1 MHLSRP
7 GRGPWRDLVLV
18 ASLLAYGISQAS
30 SQISIDSFIGI
41 QDYPSSLKL
50 NNVPAGAR
58 EYSWHRGTNDDAQN
72 MIVSY
77 KPPNSWQPGPLFSGR
92 ENVTHTGT
100 LEIEASRLND
110 TGNYTVRVDLS
121 SGTQRAT
128 GWLEIQVLEGDP
140 VLSVNTSSV
149 AENMDSVAAFCSTN
163 ATKILWYVNAL
174 QVSSNDKM
182 TISPDGKTLIMHWVH
197 RYHMTIQCG
206 IDSAFGV
213 FQKSQV
219 IFLTVAYGPDRV
231 ALSSKPAEFRGILS
245 AEIGSQ
251 VQMDCTSTSHPK
263 PKYRWIHNG
272 SFLSSEAKLSFPSLT
287 WGQMGR
293 YRCIVENSRTQL
305 TLYKDICIQRAWQ
318 MPVVRTGFYMTGPL
332 VVFFIVMTVLGGV
345 YLCGILVYILINHFS
360 TRDSLPRVKGQTGVC
375 E

>member
-7 GRGPWRDLVLV
+7 RRGPWKDLVLV

-30 SQISIDSFIGI
+30 SQISINSFIGF
-41 QDYPSSLKL
+41 QGYPSFLQL
-50 NNVPAGAR
+50 NNVPEGAR
-58 EYSWHRGTNDDAQN
+58 EYIWHRGTNDNAEN
-72 MIVSY
+72 VIISY
-77 KPPNSWQPGPLFSGR
+77 KPPSNSWQPGPLFSGR

-100 LEIEASRLND
+100 LQIENSTLSH
-110 TGNYTVRVDLS
+110 TGNYTVRVDLG

-149 AENMDSVAAFCSTN
+149 AENMDSVVAFCSTN
-163 ATKILWYVNAL
+163 ATKIVWYVNYL
-174 QVSSNDKM
+174 RVSSNDKM

-197 RYHMTIQCG
+197 RNDMTIQCG
-206 IDSAFGV
+206 VHSSFGE
-213 FQKSQV
+213 FLKSEV

-231 ALSSKPAEFRGILS
+231 ALSSKPSEFRGILS

-251 VQMDCTSTSHPK
+251 VQMDCTSTSKPA

-287 WGQMGR
+287 WEQMGR
-293 YRCIVENSRTQL
+293 YRCIVENSVTQM
-305 TLYKDICIQRAWQ
+305 TMYKDIWIQRAWQ
-318 MPVVRTGFYMTGPL
+318 MPVIRTGFYMTGPL

-345 YLCGILVYILINHFS
+345 YICGILVYMLINRSS
-360 TRDSLPRVKGQTGVC
+360 TRTSRGL
-375 E
+375 